1 MHYQWNH
8 HHHLNSPNHHFIY
21 DELYDEQEPASSLP
35 LVLLLMPEI
44 CRDPLRRPRFPRVCP
59 PWRLPPHPPFPSPPL
74 PVRVHPLPPP
84 FPSVPHRPFL
94 PPKATPI
101 TARVGRHPLHRHP
114 QSCWPLGGP
123 SDPIR
128 PAVLRRSHPTS
139 KSPNH
144 PAPVDR
150 PWSIGSRRPHLSVRA
165 TNKPVNPRRSVVT
178 DRPRHHCRVNGPNV
192 PNVHRW
198 AVAVDGILIVVAIR
212 VCRASVSSR
221 VWWPYPP
228 ANLPTRRTMAQRAIR
243 KRTTTRTTRRERIA
257 GNNAKQT
264 GNTARKD
271 NVETMDEWMDGCE
284 VRPGHRDI
292 IGSKPHSLVGAVA
305 PPVARLASPTRQAPS
320 IHPSWQMAFRR
331 VTKRRWWIH
340 CAVTAVPH
348 QISYGQTAVFDR
360 GAIQAYQSRQCQ
372 QGSGRGS
379 VQSERR
385 CDSHPFSLCMVEC
398 GAAVHLS
405 GSARSRQWTGHVT
418 RYATHSS
425 NELGRAGRA
434 EQHHCP
440 FGSLI
445 IIIICCWKT

>member
-1 MHYQWNH
+1 MGKGAMPGKGGEGKGAMPGKGNMWT
-8 HHHLNSPNHHFIY
+8 SPKG
-21 DELYDEQEPASSLP
+21 SKSG
-35 LVLLLMPEI
+35 
-44 CRDPLRRPRFPRVCP
+44 
-59 PWRLPPHPPFPSPPL
+59 
-74 PVRVHPLPPP
+74 
-84 FPSVPHRPFL
+84 
-94 PPKATPI
+94 PKGPK
-101 TARVGRHPLHRHP
+101 G
-114 QSCWPLGGP
+114 SKGGP
-123 SDPIR
+123 KGPKG
-128 PAVLRRSHPTS
+128 S
-139 KSPNH
+139 KGGPKGPQGGWNSSWR
-144 PAPVDR
+144 DLK
-150 PWSIGSRRPHLSVRA
+150 GS
-165 TNKPVNPRRSVVT
+165 KG
-178 DRPRHHCRVNGPNV
+178 GPNV
-192 PNVHRW
+192 GP
-198 AVAVDGILIVVAIR
+198 G
-212 VCRASVSSR
+212 
-221 VWWPYPP
+221 
-228 ANLPTRRTMAQRAIR
+228 Q
-243 KRTTTRTTRRERIA
+243 RIA

-320 IHPSWQMAFRR
+320 IHPFWQMAFRR